1 MQTALQILQKYWKHD
16 SFRSPQDEI
25 INSVLEGKDTFG
37 LMPTGGGK
45 SVCFQVPALMKDG
58 ICLVISPLVALM
70 KDQVQ
75 RLQKLDIKAI
85 ALTGGI
91 QSDEMITLL
100 DNCEFGN
107 YKFLYLSP
115 ERLQS
120 DWILERIKNLPIN
133 LIAIDEAHC
142 VSQWGHDFRPAYLKI
157 VHLKTHFPKVPFLAL
172 TASATKT
179 VLDDVILQLGLE
191 KPNLFQKS
199 FARKNIAYMV
209 FEVEDKLYRM
219 EQILKKNPQPSII
232 YVRNRKSC
240 SETASQLQSLG
251 FKATYYHGGLSVKE
265 KEKNMNLW
273 MNEEVQ
279 IMVATNAFG
288 MGIDKSN
295 VKTVIHIHLPE
306 SMESYY
312 QEAGRA
318 GRDEQT
324 DKGGSLNSDE
334 NKSNVKQKAFAVLL
348 TSHSDKAQA
357 QSQFINVLPDKKIL
371 TQIYI
376 KLCTYFRIAYGE
388 GINEQ
393 FSFNLN
399 HFCQKYG
406 FPTLKTFNAIQFL
419 DRQGILSLSQEYSE
433 RITMQFIIE
442 SKEVIRYMSLNPNE
456 EAVILAILRTY
467 PGIYESQT
475 AINLSLITKKASC
488 DETLILSILEKL
500 KTLDIIEY
508 HKKNN
513 DATIIFNEVR
523 EDEKTINRV
532 SKYLETQN
540 RQKIAQFESVLN
552 YINEKNLCKSKLI
565 LNYFGEKTE
574 ADCGICSY
582 CITKRT
588 KQSDAYLISE
598 KIIELLKIQDLN
610 SREMQKL
617 TKNTEDD
624 IIFAL
629 KNLLESNKIT
639 VNPNNKYSLK

>member
-1 MQTALQILQKYWKHD
+1 MSEALAILQKYWKHD
-16 SFRSPQDEI
+16 EFRSPQDEI
-25 INSVLEGKDTFG
+25 INSILDGKDTFG

-45 SVCFQVPALMKDG
+45 SICFQVPALMKDG

-75 RLQKLDIKAI
+75 RLQKLNIKAI

-120 DWILERIKNLPIN
+120 DWILERIKSLPIN

-157 VHLKTHFPKVPFLAL
+157 ANLKTHFPKVPFLAL

-179 VLDDVILQLGLE
+179 VMDDVILQLGLE
-191 KPNLFQKS
+191 KPAIFQKS

-209 FEVEDKLYRM
+209 FEIEDKLNRM
-219 EQILKKNPQPSII
+219 ELILKKNPQSSII

-251 FKATYYHGGLSVKE
+251 FKATFYHGGLSVKE
-265 KEKNMNLW
+265 KEKNMSQW
-273 MNEEVQ
+273 MNEEAQ

-318 GRDEQT
+318 GRNE
-324 DKGGSLNSDE
+324 E
-334 NKSNVKQKAFAVLL
+334 KAFAIIL
-348 TSHSDKAQA
+348 TSPSDKLQA

-371 TQIYI
+371 TEIYI
-376 KLCTYFRIAYGE
+376 KLCNYFRIAYGE
-388 GINEQ
+388 GIDEQ

-399 HFCQKYG
+399 HFCQKYQ
-406 FPTLKTFNAIQFL
+406 FPTLKTYNAIQFL
-419 DRQGILSLSQEYSE
+419 DRQGILTLSQEYSE
-433 RITMQFIIE
+433 KITMQFIIE
-442 SKEVIRYMSLNPNE
+442 SKEVIRYISLNPNE
-456 EAVILAILRTY
+456 EPIILSLLRTY

-475 AINLSLITKKASC
+475 VINLSLIAKKANC
-488 DETLILSILEKL
+488 DENSVHSILEKL
-500 KTLDIIEY
+500 QERNIIDY
-508 HKKNN
+508 HKKGN
-513 DATIIFNEVR
+513 DSTIVFNEIR
-523 EDEKTINRV
+523 EDERTINRV
-532 SKYLETQN
+532 SKYLENQN
-540 RQKIAQFESVLN
+540 KQKVAQFESVLH
-552 YINEKNLCKSKLI
+552 YINEKKVCKSKLI
-565 LNYFGEKTE
+565 LNYFGETTE
-574 ADCGICSY
+574 TDCGICSY
-582 CITKRT
+582 CISK
-588 KQSDAYLISE
+588 KKKPIGESLISE
-598 KIIELLKIQDLN
+598 KIIGLLKIQELN
-610 SREMQKL
+610 SREIQKL
-617 TKNTEDD
+617 TKNSEDD
-624 IIFAL
+624 VIFAL
-629 KNLLESNKIT
+629 QNLLENNKIAIQ
-639 VNPNNKYSLK
+639 PNNKYSLK